1 MNASGS
7 GAADDLAAARA
18 QVSKIFATLKGDSK
32 VLNQSLEMEKET
44 MAAELQAAKA
54 TLTLC
59 ETRLLKSQN
68 KERLLVEQ
76 CREFEFATNR
86 KNRHI
91 ASHQTIIADLH
102 QQLQKRRGSRSSTPT
117 APPRVR
123 TSSHGSTSAATPRD
137 RTSSNAQRTT
147 PSAPACVYPRT
158 NPNPNPSA
166 PTRVYNNP
174 AHTAAT
180 PSAVATPVAHAVA
193 VPLRSAMAVPVTT
206 PSASA
211 PAMATTHT
219 PSPSAP
225 AMATT
230 HTPSPVAS
238 ARGRAFGNMEMF
250 SPNPP
255 SRVYDAGDNF
265 GSSAPSRVYD
275 HPDYFSPGAAPQRF
289 LYSSQLSLLQQMGYG
304 PQEKMLSLLVQYSGN
319 VHRVVTHLLNSRT

>member
-117 APPRVR
+117 APPRAR
-123 TSSHGSTSAATPRD
+123 TSSHGSTTAATPRD

-180 PSAVATPVAHAVA
+180 PSA
-193 VPLRSAMAVPVTT
+193 MAVPVTT

-219 PSPSAP
+219 PSAP

-230 HTPSPVAS
+230 HTTPVAS
-238 ARGRAFGNMEMF
+238 ARGRAFGNTQMF
-250 SPNPP
+250 SPNPR
-255 SRVYDAGDNF
+255 SRVFDAGDSF
-265 GSSAPSRVYD
+265 
-275 HPDYFSPGAAPQRF
+275 
-289 LYSSQLSLLQQMGYG
+289 
-304 PQEKMLSLLVQYSGN
+304 
-319 VHRVVTHLLNSRT
+319 